1 MFNQYSY
8 KAKFKFLL
16 VFIVILSIAAYKRS
30 FANLFV
36 LYSEY
41 GNLKEKNMAIA
52 TQKPNIKNI
61 TEQISTLDQL
71 IGKDGVEKDKIQQGI
86 VDFLVQNGVSVS
98 IFDMQPV
105 HEFET
110 DDYMIYTF
118 QLDVTGNYNQLQE
131 LAYRFE
137 KDYSLSK
144 IVSLKFYKEKKN
156 NKTDVLH
163 LKLIFQ
169 NYENKK

>member
-1 MFNQYSY
+1 MFNQYTY
-8 KAKFKFLL
+8 KTKFKFLI

-30 FANLFV
+30 FGNLFD
-36 LYSEY
+36 LYGEY
-41 GNLKEKNMAIA
+41 RTLKQKNVAIVN
-52 TQKPNIKNI
+52 QKPNVKKL
-61 TEQISTLDQL
+61 TEQIAKLNQL
-71 IGKDGVEKDKIQQGI
+71 IGKDGVEKDKIQRGI
-86 VDFLVQNGVSVS
+86 VDFLVQNGVSLA

-105 HEFET
+105 HEFQLEE
-110 DDYMIYTF
+110 YSIYTF

-137 KDYSLSK
+137 KDYNLSK